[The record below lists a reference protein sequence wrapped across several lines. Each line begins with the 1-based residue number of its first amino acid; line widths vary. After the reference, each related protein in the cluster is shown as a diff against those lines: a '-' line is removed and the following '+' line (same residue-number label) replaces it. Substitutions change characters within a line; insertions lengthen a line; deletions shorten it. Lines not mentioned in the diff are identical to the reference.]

1 MGLIPTSTSS
11 PSSLLAPS
19 SSATSSLARKG
30 IGLKRGVAIHEPVL
44 DESGRGPEG
53 PHAEEE
59 EDARGAEGAVHS
71 DETSNTRWIA
81 RRYLPTDAW
90 CL

>member
-1 MGLIPTSTSS
+1 MGLMPALASS
-11 PSSLLAPS
+11 PSSLSAPS

-44 DESGRGPEG
+44 DESGRGPGG
-53 PHAEEE
+53 PPAEE

-71 DETSNTRWIA
+71 DETSNTRRIA
-81 RRYLPTDAW
+81 RRYLPTETW